1 MAPRWFALVLVS
13 FAVACGGEAKRPPTV
28 PAGAPGPGST
38 VASSF
43 VPAFDW
49 PESLAAKVH
58 VSRRMTR
65 GFAGRVEDKE
75 SSATML
81 LTTSRVDGERSV
93 RYSHLE
99 PANGS
104 RPVAELLD
112 QTLPMVL
119 VDLRLSAENEYVRTV
134 GLEETMAG
142 IIKLGEAAEKEKFAE
157 FFRTF
162 DVEFFQSFAR
172 REWDWLVGYWDGR
185 KFEPG
190 TSGSAEILL
199 GGDQTP
205 VVAQFSAGALET
217 CPGGSD
223 PNACV
228 RLSMVVE
235 RTGADCEHDGF
246 VRVFLTSVYQ
256 AAGDPN
262 AEFESCGLHVE
273 TLSEVAT
280 LIPHKQSQTQFLR
293 TVIVDD
299 GKTSPPFVVKR
310 VVDRTMVY

>member
-1 MAPRWFALVLVS
+1 MGSQWFAVALVS
-13 FAVACGGEAKRPPTV
+13 CGLACGGETKRPPTI
-28 PAGAPGPGST
+28 PAVESASSST

-43 VPAFDW
+43 TPAFDW
-49 PESLAAKVH
+49 PESFAAKLH

-65 GFAGRVEDKE
+65 GFPGQMENKE

-81 LTTSRVDGERSV
+81 LTTSRLDGERSV
-93 RYSHLE
+93 RYSQLE

-104 RPVAELLD
+104 QPVAELI
-112 QTLPMVL
+112 QRTLPTVL
-119 VDLRLSAENEYVRTV
+119 VDLRLGASNEYVRTV
-134 GLEETMAG
+134 GLEETVAG
-142 IIKLGEAAEKEKFAE
+142 IIKLGDAAGETKLGE

-162 DVEFFQSFAR
+162 DLEFFQSFAR

-185 KFEPG
+185 KFEPE
-190 TSGSAEILL
+190 TSGVAKVLL
-199 GGDQTP
+199 GGDLTP
-205 VVAQFSAGALET
+205 VVAQFSAGALQE

-223 PNACV
+223 PKACV
-228 RLSMVVE
+228 RLRMVTE
-235 RTGADCEHDGF
+235 RTGADCENDGF

-256 AAGDPN
+256 SAGDPKV
-262 AEFESCGLHVE
+262 EFESCGLIVE

-293 TVIVDD
+293 TVIIDD
-299 GKTSPPFVVKR
+299 GKTSPPFVMKR